1 MNYLTSKQKEQQQP
15 KGKIF
20 KNPVIVL
27 AKDEFF
33 KFLLDARYLNSLI
46 DESKCIWSIEPTD
59 VILTKITVHYYTTA
73 DKSSAY
79 IQMPLNE
86 HSRRLTWFVLG
97 NQQYAFNRLFY
108 GISIGPA
115 LFSAFMSTSFR
126 LFILSKNAITYL
138 DDVFIQSQTKHKF
151 FKILDKYHQIVVKKT
166 WKQPLI
172 NHLFLNSCKIFWT
185 PSKSQIYTFLKL

>member
-1 MNYLTSKQKEQQQP
+1 MNYLTSKQKEQQP

-86 HSRRLTWFVLG
+86 HSRRLT
-97 NQQYAFNRLFY
+97 
-108 GISIGPA
+108 
-115 LFSAFMSTSFR
+115 
-126 LFILSKNAITYL
+126 
-138 DDVFIQSQTKHKF
+138 
-151 FKILDKYHQIVVKKT
+151 
-166 WKQPLI
+166 
-172 NHLFLNSCKIFWT
+172 
-185 PSKSQIYTFLKL
+185 